1 MTFLIL
7 AELGRKHNKVTNMLI
22 SAIEK
27 VAERADSS
35 QMSQLKIVQPN
46 LAMVFPNSSLSTGLV
61 GLGCNKNQDIF
72 TEDDILTIYNKEDE
86 HSSFDTLLFLP
97 EEQPSF
103 APDYKKRT
111 YFITYRTNTLFV
123 TDNQTMGNLSSL
135 VIAAGVRG
143 AQIQNLTQPVVIK
156 FKPNAPVS
164 GSITCVSWNRYLDEN
179 RGGWSND
186 GCSFKGRDNDF
197 IICHCRSVGFCI
209 LKLTVLLLKVDH
221 VMLLLL
227 ILLLSIMRCRNSK
240 SSGD

>member
-1 MTFLIL
+1 
-7 AELGRKHNKVTNMLI
+7 MLI

-35 QMSQLKIVQPN
+35 QTSQLKIVQPN

-61 GLGCNKNQDIF
+61 GLGSNKNQDIF
-72 TEDDILTIYNKEDE
+72 TQDDILIIYNKEDE

-123 TDNQTMGNLSSL
+123 TDNQTGNLSSL

-156 FKPNAPVS
+156 FKPNAIVS
-164 GSITCVSWNRYLDEN
+164 GYESITCVSWNRYLDEN
-179 RGGWSND
+179 RGGWSKE
-186 GCSFKGRDNDF
+186 GCSFKGRDNDY
-197 IICHCRSVGFCI
+197 IICHCRSVVFCI
-209 LKLTVLLLKVDH
+209 YKLTVLLLQVDH
-221 VMLLLL
+221 AIVVIAIIHYEMQ
-227 ILLLSIMRCRNSK
+227 K
-240 SSGD
+240 W

>member
-7 AELGRKHNKVTNMLI
+7 AELGRKHNRVTNKLL

-35 QMSQLKIVQPN
+35 QTSQLKIVQPN

-61 GLGCNKNQDIF
+61 GLGSNKNQDLF
-72 TEDDILTIYNKEDE
+72 REDDILIIYNKEDE

-111 YFITYRTNTLFV
+111 YFITYRTNVLFV
-123 TDNQTMGNLSSL
+123 TDNQTMGILSSL

-164 GSITCVSWNRYLDEN
+164 GYESITCVSWNRYLDEN
-179 RGGWSND
+179 RGGWSKE
-186 GCSFKGRDNDF
+186 GCSFKGRDNDY
-197 IICHCRSVGFCI
+197 IICHCRSVVFCI
-209 LKLTVLLLKVDH
+209 LKLTMLLLK
-221 VMLLLL
+221 
-227 ILLLSIMRCRNSK
+227 
-240 SSGD
+240 G